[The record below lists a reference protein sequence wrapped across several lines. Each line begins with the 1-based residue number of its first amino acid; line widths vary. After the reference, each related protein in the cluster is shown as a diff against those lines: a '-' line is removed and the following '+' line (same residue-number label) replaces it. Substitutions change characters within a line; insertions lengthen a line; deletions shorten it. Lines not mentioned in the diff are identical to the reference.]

1 MPSVSDPQEAPSR
14 TSSYVLHFLPTIPQD
29 FKNAFEC
36 IIGQCIV
43 HPRWHHSRAS
53 SQVYGDFYI
62 CCEDVLVKIWR
73 GKLPDLLR
81 PRSLHVCRRRQRRLH
96 HRDETAIN
104 AQNSGGRQEP
114 SGLRLHGRCVQ
125 LVAHFQGAGS
135 PLCATQGL
143 GGRLCL
149 HPPGHEDRLRQFSR
163 RPQGQGFLSSPVK
176 IILSPRLISYFSFLF
191 LLSTHETGAHGEG
204 VVSNI

>member
-81 PRSLHVCRRRQRRLH
+81 PRSLHACRRRQRRSH

-104 AQNSGGRQEP
+104 AQRFRGTPEPCPTCCAFSGG
-114 SGLRLHGRCVQ
+114 GL
-125 LVAHFQGAGS
+125 S
-135 PLCATQGL
+135 PLC
-143 GGRLCL
+143 
-149 HPPGHEDRLRQFSR
+149 DSR
-163 RPQGQGFLSSPVK
+163 SRGKTLSSPASSRRSTSAVFP
-176 IILSPRLISYFSFLF
+176 SPSRSRIPIVTSQDYSFSSSHFLF
-191 LLSTHETGAHGEG
+191 FISLPP
-204 VVSNI
+204 